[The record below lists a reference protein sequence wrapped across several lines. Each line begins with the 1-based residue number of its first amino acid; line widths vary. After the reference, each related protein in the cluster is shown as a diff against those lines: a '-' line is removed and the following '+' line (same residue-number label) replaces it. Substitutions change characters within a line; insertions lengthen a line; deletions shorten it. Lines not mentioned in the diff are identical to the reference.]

1 MPSKERLAAFAGHVK
16 RNDEE
21 YAPDGKFVGGRNP
34 DERVPQ
40 RYVYE

>member
-1 MPSKERLAAFAGHVK
+1 MVTKDRLSALAGQVK

-21 YAPDGKFVGGRNP
+21 YAPDGKFVGGRNS

-40 RYVYE
+40 R